1 MTDIWKDMEFADQPH
16 DSQWKHEADWR
27 QHDERPHL
35 HHSTWEGEAKAL
47 RAENERLR
55 RAMQAACTFCEVNA
69 APTAYKILKDALR
82 EPHSAPEPFPG
93 ITPSDD
99 D

>member
-1 MTDIWKDMEFADQPH
+1 MTKGQLFTGEPSEPLWQDIPT
-16 DSQWKHEADWR
+16 S
-27 QHDERPHL
+27 ERPHL
-35 HHSTWEGEAKAL
+35 HRSTWEGEAKAL

-55 RAMQAACTFCEVNA
+55 RAMQAALTFANAGA
-69 APTAYKILKDALR
+69 APTAAKVLSDALR

-93 ITPSDD
+93 VTPSDD

>member
-1 MTDIWKDMEFADQPH
+1 VTDIWQDMEFADQPH

-27 QHDERPHL
+27 RHDERPHL

-55 RAMQAACTFCEVNA
+55 RAMQAALTFSNAGA
-69 APTAYKILKDALR
+69 APTAAKVLSDALR
-82 EPHSAPEPFPG
+82 EPHSAKSDFPG
-93 ITPSDD
+93 VTPSDD